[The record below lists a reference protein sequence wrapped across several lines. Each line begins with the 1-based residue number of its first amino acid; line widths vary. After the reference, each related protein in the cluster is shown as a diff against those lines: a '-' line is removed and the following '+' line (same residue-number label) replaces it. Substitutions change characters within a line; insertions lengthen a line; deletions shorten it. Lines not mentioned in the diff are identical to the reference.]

1 MHDAVKAFSI
11 ISCACFQGCLPPSDI
26 LWSKEEF
33 KGEYGAL
40 WGSHHIK
47 KPGKVIVVLSGK
59 IIRKDVMVYVLIHE
73 MTHAKLLSGGYTGRD
88 HGPTFKQEVRR
99 VIKCLKPKVTVIH

>member
-59 IIRKDVMVYVLIHE
+59 IIRKDVIVHVLIHE
-73 MTHAKLLSGGYTGRD
+73 MTYQYKVVVWWIHWQRPWSNIKKR
-88 HGPTFKQEVRR
+88 GPP
-99 VIKCLKPKVTVIH
+99 CN